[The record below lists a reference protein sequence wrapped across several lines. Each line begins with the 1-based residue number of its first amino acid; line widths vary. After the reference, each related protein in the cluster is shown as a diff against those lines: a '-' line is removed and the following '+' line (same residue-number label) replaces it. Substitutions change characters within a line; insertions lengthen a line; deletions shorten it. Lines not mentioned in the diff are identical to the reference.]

1 MNINK
6 FQIGDL
12 VRWTPSSY
20 DRAKGQTEDTGVVIE
35 IGDAPDAGSIS
46 RPLRRYALINWA
58 QIGRA
63 RIVCEDS
70 SWEKTHVIARV
81 K

>member
-1 MNINK
+1 MDKNK
-6 FQIGDL
+6 FKIGDL
-12 VRWTPSSY
+12 VRWIPSGY
-20 DRAKGQTEDTGVVIE
+20 DRAKGDTEDTGVVIE
-35 IGDAPDAGSIS
+35 IGDTTDARS

-63 RIVCEDS
+63 RIICEDS
-70 SWEKTHVIARV
+70 SWEKTQIIARA

>member
-1 MNINK
+1 MDRDK

-12 VRWTPSSY
+12 VRWTPSRY
-20 DRAKGQTEDTGVVIE
+20 DRAKGDTEDTGVVIE
-35 IGDAPDAGSIS
+35 IGDTTDARS

-63 RIVCEDS
+63 RIICEDS
-70 SWEKTHVIARV
+70 SWEKTHIIART

>member
-1 MNINK
+1 MDRNK

-12 VRWTPSSY
+12 VRWTPSHY

-35 IGDAPDAGSIS
+35 IGDTTGSIS
-46 RPLRRYALINWA
+46 RPLRRYALIKWA
-58 QIGRA
+58 EIGPA
-63 RIVCEDS
+63 RIICEDS
-70 SWEKTHVIARV
+70 SWEKTQVIARA

>member
-1 MNINK
+1 MDKNK
-6 FQIGDL
+6 FKIGDL
-12 VRWTPSSY
+12 VKWTPSGY
-20 DRAKGQTEDTGVVIE
+20 DRARGDTEDTGVVIE
-35 IGDAPDAGSIS
+35 IGDTTNARS

-63 RIVCEDS
+63 RIICEDS
-70 SWEKTHVIARV
+70 SWEKTHIIARA